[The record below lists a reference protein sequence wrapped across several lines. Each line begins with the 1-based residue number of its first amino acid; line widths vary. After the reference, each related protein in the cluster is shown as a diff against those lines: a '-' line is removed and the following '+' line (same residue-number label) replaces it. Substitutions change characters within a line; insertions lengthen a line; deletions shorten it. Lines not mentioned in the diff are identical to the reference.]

1 VGKGRPGLTYNP
13 VIIFPIRMS
22 ESKRIA
28 RAVEVPLD
36 HEPKGS
42 SGLGNPPSIHVQA
55 GLPSMKSSVGSIQS
69 VDRNTRRIKE
79 IRRVDRVPVMDQIRL
94 DIPPK
99 FHRPSALGN
108 EQSIAIVFGKLVEI
122 QTHTQR
128 VGFRKSSSDKGSW
141 AIDRSEVCVACHVRS
156 AVAWESL
163 IQKVAG
169 KTA

>member
-1 VGKGRPGLTYNP
+1 MGKGRPGLTYNP
-13 VIIFPIRMS
+13 MIVFPIRMS

-42 SGLGNPPSIHVQA
+42 SGFGNPPSIHVQA

-94 DIPPK
+94 DIPPE

-108 EQSIAIVFGKLVEI
+108 EQSIAIVFGELVEI
-122 QTHTQR
+122 
-128 VGFRKSSSDKGSW
+128 
-141 AIDRSEVCVACHVRS
+141 
-156 AVAWESL
+156 
-163 IQKVAG
+163 
-169 KTA
+169 